1 MGQRHVLI
9 NRRVELRG
17 AVRLS
22 ETQIDATTYRN
33 AEILFHDGDANR
45 ILIPGK
51 HGLLVSRFGSNSSG
65 GTPDGPFDLVFGHL
79 NFPTV
84 IDIPKGTI
92 P

>member
-1 MGQRHVLI
+1 
-9 NRRVELRG
+9 
-17 AVRLS
+17 LS
-22 ETQIDATTYRN
+22 ETQINATTCRN
-33 AEILFHDGDANR
+33 EEILFHDGDANR